1 MTQRIQTTRPASPA
15 VFATAWCAALL
26 LMLSPAAGVL
36 AQNNPA
42 PATQP
47 ADTAPEDATD
57 TPDAPEQE
65 DQPEQPNTPDADGTE
80 TEEAEEG
87 AEGVDPPDDEPA
99 PPPEPTLTVREL
111 VVLQTDRYG
120 ETANDTTAIAS
131 TLFVPINQAGRLKL
145 EGGPEAQADAPM
157 PVGLISFEGEIE
169 KPLRVRLDLVS
180 EEGAFHAH
188 YPNDAIK
195 GDRAVEW
202 IQVQQ
207 ATDQQRPDPPE
218 LDGHWLQILRESDDR
233 LWLRTRDPLRKER
246 FLLYD
251 ASLPFKPALK
261 LDQADAGM
269 TLSSTSDASG
279 PPLAIVVNET
289 ETGWQA
295 AATQGPWANEA
306 GVPIDLAGSDSTQ
319 ANTAKA
325 ALSPL
330 ADLLA
335 QRGYNPQEIETAI
348 DIVAG
353 ARLNT
358 STMSLVYVLPEGE
371 IDKHIWLRFRPEPD
385 RVVRTAIVVV
395 NNVDP
400 GLGNRLDKLVEGL
413 GDERWAVRE
422 KCQRELEAIGLAA
435 IRRVQAAR
443 DHPDPEVAFRV
454 RQILDAYDLRQQ
466 ATE

>member
-1 MTQRIQTTRPASPA
+1 MTQRRRTTRPAPFA

-36 AQNNPA
+36 AQDERA
-42 PATQP
+42 PATPP
-47 ADTAPEDATD
+47 ADTAVQDAIDTAGTPE
-57 TPDAPEQE
+57 TPDRA
-65 DQPEQPNTPDADGTE
+65 DQPGPPDADG
-80 TEEAEEG
+80 AD
-87 AEGVDPPDDEPA
+87 GVDGVNQPDPPDKPA
-99 PPPEPTLTVREL
+99 PPPEPTLTAREL

-131 TLFVPINQAGRLKL
+131 TLFVPVNQAGRLKL
-145 EGGPEAQADAPM
+145 EGGPEAQAQSPM
-157 PVGLISFEGEIE
+157 PVGLISFEGEI
-169 KPLRVRLDLVS
+169 KQPLRVRLDLVS
-180 EEGAFHAH
+180 EGGFFHAH

-195 GDRAVEW
+195 GDRMIEW
-202 IQVQQ
+202 IQVRE
-207 ATDQQRPDPPE
+207 ATDRQRPDPPE
-218 LDGHWLQILRESDDR
+218 LDGHWLQTLREGDDR

-251 ASLPFKPALK
+251 ASLPFEPALK
-261 LDQADAGM
+261 LDRADDAGM

-279 PPLAIVVNET
+279 PPLAIVINET

-295 AATQGPWANEA
+295 ASTKGPWANQA
-306 GVPIDLAGSDSTQ
+306 GVPIDLAGSDSTR
-319 ANTAKA
+319 ADTPWGV
-325 ALSPL
+325 LGPL
-330 ADLLA
+330 ADLLE
-335 QRGYNPQEIETAI
+335 QRGYNPREIETAI

-353 ARLNT
+353 TRQDA
-358 STMSLVYVLPEGE
+358 SSMSLVYVLPEGE
-371 IDKHIWLRFRPEPD
+371 INKHIWLRFRPEPD

-400 GLGNRLDKLVEGL
+400 GLGNRLDRLVEGL

-435 IRRVQAAR
+435 IRKLQSAR
-443 DHPDPEVAFRV
+443 DHEDPEVAFRV
-454 RQILDAYDLRQQ
+454 RQVLDAYDLRQQ